1 MKKNIML
8 ALVLGLI
15 PASLA
20 AASPLAEIAPG
31 RAQIDANVTLGSS
44 LKGERD
50 GHTID
55 FDGDTRYRVGATVGI
70 SDGLGLNYT
79 YASHE
84 GDDNASVQSHQVN
97 LVYQFNPYLYGFGG
111 YVRNRAHHRGYT
123 DNTNGFQVGATGRL
137 PLGKTTPWAK
147 FGIGNTITQ
156 YEVGVGYAITDNWEA
171 NVSYNDSK
179 YKDFSGDTDVK
190 THGVNVGVSYKF

>member
-70 SDGLGLNYT
+70 SDGLGLDYT

-97 LVYQFNPYLYGFGG
+97 LVYQFNPYLYGL
-111 YVRNRAHHRGYT
+111 VATSAIVPIIVAIRIIPMASRLVQQAVCPLARPRRGLSL
-123 DNTNGFQVGATGRL
+123 ALAIRL
-137 PLGKTTPWAK
+137 PNMKSVLAMPLRITGKPMFPIMTVSTRISA
-147 FGIGNTITQ
+147 
-156 YEVGVGYAITDNWEA
+156 AIRT
-171 NVSYNDSK
+171 
-179 YKDFSGDTDVK
+179 
-190 THGVNVGVSYKF
+190 

>member
-70 SDGLGLNYT
+70 SDGLGLDYT

-123 DNTNGFQVGATGRL
+123 DNTNGFQLVQQAVCPLARPRRGLSLALAIRL
-137 PLGKTTPWAK
+137 PNMKSVLAMPLRITGKPMFPIMTVSTRISA
-147 FGIGNTITQ
+147 
-156 YEVGVGYAITDNWEA
+156 AIRT
-171 NVSYNDSK
+171 
-179 YKDFSGDTDVK
+179 
-190 THGVNVGVSYKF
+190 